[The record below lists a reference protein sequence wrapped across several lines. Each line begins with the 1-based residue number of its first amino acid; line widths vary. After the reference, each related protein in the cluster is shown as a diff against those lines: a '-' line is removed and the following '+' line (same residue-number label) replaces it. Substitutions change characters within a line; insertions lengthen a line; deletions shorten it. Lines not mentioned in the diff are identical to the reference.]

1 MEYRVFEDHG
11 RSVFGGEDG
20 DFVLIPNRKLVEHHQ
35 NPSFEMSIKNM
46 LARLATKLWIDLD
59 PAVLQALA
67 ADIPKRI

>member
-1 MEYRVFEDHG
+1 MKYRVFKKIAEA
-11 RSVFGGEDG
+11 VWLWGEG